1 MANFC
6 SLLSSIGKE
15 GKEQDKKQRIDN
27 LPHMVRQKKLA
38 IDTGKKAEAI
48 KIERQK
54 ISPVI

>member
-27 LPHMVRQKKLA
+27 LPHMVRQKN
-38 IDTGKKAEAI
+38 
-48 KIERQK
+48 
-54 ISPVI
+54 